1 MWIIAI
7 IITVLIVFVGKII
20 LNTQKD
26 KDDLVGKTLDEKFNV
41 IVNRINNT
49 AFDGEGKITYIDK
62 SQFNLYAEPSNQIVD
77 FLYSQGMLSITWK
90 YKYFQKEMVY
100 RRNLSNVRNL
110 SLFEQDK
117 IAQSVILGMNQKI
130 QEHKNSIWAIVNE

>member
-7 IITVLIVFVGKII
+7 ILSILIVFIGKII

-26 KDDLVGKTLDEKFNV
+26 KEDLLGKSVEEKFNV
-41 IVNRINNT
+41 IVNSINRA
-49 AFDGEGKITYIDK
+49 AFNGEGEITYIGK
-62 SQFNLYAEPSNQIVD
+62 NHSNLYPDTSNQIVD

-117 IAQSVILGMNQKI
+117 IAQSVILGMNRKI
-130 QEHKNSIWAIVNE
+130 QEHKNSVWANVNE